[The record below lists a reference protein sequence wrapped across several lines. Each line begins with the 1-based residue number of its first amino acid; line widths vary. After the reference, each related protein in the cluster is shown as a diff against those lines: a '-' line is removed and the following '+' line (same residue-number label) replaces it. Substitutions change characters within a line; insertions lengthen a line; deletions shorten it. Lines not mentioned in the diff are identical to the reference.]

1 MMKNPLILFLLL
13 LGAGLSARSVMAFE
27 LQVEPVAEDVYA
39 LVGEI
44 GPRKPENHALNNT
57 LGFVVTP
64 EAVVL
69 VGSGTTESA
78 GRLIEQAIARV
89 TPKPV
94 RWVVNIGVQDHHWM
108 GNRYFTR
115 QSAQVIALQ
124 RTVDGQRQVLDNHLR
139 RLRQV
144 LGDKE
149 ADSLPPE
156 WAAEPL
162 TGERAQFELG
172 GKRFELLWPGGG
184 HFPGDA
190 LLWMP
195 DQRVVFA
202 GDYIFHDRMLGIRPE
217 SKLLDWR
224 RSFHRIEVLKPLW
237 VVPGHG
243 HAGDLSKARRDT
255 GDYLDWLVVQVG
267 KALEDWKELEET
279 VDELADALQFRHL
292 KFYDA
297 WHRRNI
303 HSAYLQLEAQQ

>member
-13 LGAGLSARSVMAFE
+13 LGAGFSVRSVMAFE
-27 LQVEPVAEDVYA
+27 LQVEPVAKDVHA

-64 EAVVL
+64 EGVVL
-69 VGSGTTESA
+69 VGSGTTEPA
-78 GRLIEQAIARV
+78 ARMIDAAVARV
-89 TPKPV
+89 TEQPI

-115 QSAQVIALQ
+115 KGARVIALQ
-124 RTVDGQRQVLDNHLR
+124 RTVEDQKQVVDNHLR

-144 LGDKE
+144 LGDEE
-149 ADSLPPE
+149 ANSLMPE
-156 WAAEPL
+156 WAAEALP
-162 TGERAQFELG
+162 GERAEFELG

-184 HFPGDA
+184 HFTGDA

-202 GDYIFHDRMLGIRPE
+202 GDYVFHDRMLGIQPE
-217 SKLLDWR
+217 SKLLDWQ
-224 RSFHRIEVLKPLW
+224 RSFHRIEVLEPLW

-243 HAGDLSKARRDT
+243 HAGDLAKARRDT
-255 GDYLDWLVVQVG
+255 GDYLDWLVTQVG

-279 VDELADALQFRHL
+279 VDELADAPQFRHL

>member
-1 MMKNPLILFLLL
+1 MNKRWILPLLL
-13 LGAGLSARSVMAFE
+13 FTGLCARAAAAFE
-27 LQVEPVAEDVYA
+27 LQVEPVAENVYA

-64 EAVVL
+64 EGVVL
-69 VGSGTTESA
+69 VGSGTTEPA
-78 GRLIEQAIARV
+78 ARLIEQAIARV
-89 TPKPV
+89 TPRPV

-115 QSAQVIALQ
+115 QGARLMALR
-124 RTVDGQRQVLDNHLR
+124 RTVDDQKQSVENHLR

-144 LGDKE
+144 LGDEE
-149 ADSLPPE
+149 AASLPPE
-156 WAAEPL
+156 WIDEPL
-162 TGERAQFELG
+162 GGERAGFVLG
-172 GKRFELLWPGGG
+172 GKRFELHWPGGG

-190 LLWMP
+190 VLWMP
-195 DQRVVFA
+195 DQRVAFC
-202 GDYIFHDRMLGIRPE
+202 GDYVFNDRMLGIQPE
-217 SKLLDWR
+217 SKVLDWQ
-224 RSFHRIEVLKPLW
+224 RSFHYIEALKPLW

-243 HAGDLSKARRDT
+243 HAGDLAKARRDT
-255 GDYLDWLVVQVG
+255 GDYLDWLVVEVG

-279 VDELADALQFRHL
+279 VDELADAPQFRHL

-303 HSAYLQLEAQQ
+303 HATYLQLEAQQ